1 MATKKRTGL
10 GRGIGALIPTSDR
23 GASRPSDVFFD
34 SETPAY
40 PTTASTRTNAASKVA
55 EAANDATES
64 ASSTTTAAE
73 SASAEPKRRTPATRT
88 ARSKTATATPAATKT
103 TTAKAPAAKT
113 RSSATTAAKTRAASP
128 AKAAAETTSDA
139 VEGSASKNI
148 DSASM
153 VEDTAELAASTA
165 PADDTAAAVDSA
177 GTADDNNTDDNNTV
191 DNPDGLVEIPGATLR
206 DLDPSR
212 IVPNAHQPRTEF
224 DENALQELI
233 ISVREFGV
241 LQPIVVRPIPDD
253 HPLRD
258 EADFELIMG
267 ERRLRA
273 TKAAGLT
280 SIPAVIRNTEDDV
293 MLRDALLENLH
304 RSQLNPLEEAS
315 AYQQLLNDFGITQE
329 VLAERIGRSR
339 PQISNTLRL
348 LRLPLEVQRRV
359 AAGVLSAGHARAILS
374 AGEPAAMQQLADKIV
389 NEDLSVRS
397 AEAAA
402 AKSSSAKADT
412 QAPIHKEPRSGLT
425 GYLDE
430 IGEQLGDRLNTRVK
444 VTLRRTKGQIVV
456 DFASIADLNRILEE
470 LGESAPGK

>member
-73 SASAEPKRRTPATRT
+73 SASAEPKRRTPATRP

-148 DSASM
+148 DSANM

-177 GTADDNNTDDNNTV
+177 GTADDNNTDDNNTD

-206 DLDPSR
+206 ALDPSR